1 VLSRTGYVFLLS
13 GVLLN
18 TVIKWWFGYEWLEII
33 GFGLILLSLLISK
46 NQITEVNENYG
57 VYIYYTLLV
66 LLMILLFVKWF
77 Y

>member
-1 VLSRTGYVFLLS
+1 VLSRTGYIFLLS

-18 TVIKWWFGYEWLEII
+18 TVIKWWLGYEWLEII

-77 Y
+77 

>member
-77 Y
+77 